1 MKKTI
6 LLSYAALLISF
17 AAAFFSNAEAGY
29 GAKTTAPPLVLF
41 ETAAPPAQN
50 AAPSPAKTPATS
62 SAPVAIARE
71 PESESTLP
79 EVSAAPVQET
89 ILVKDGEQVVEMDMS
104 DYLIHVVAAEMPAAF
119 EEEALKA
126 QAVAARTYA
135 LYCAKRSHHSDAQ
148 VCTDFACCQAW
159 SSDENL
165 KKTWGDNY
173 EANLQR
179 VTLAVEQTRGQYLSY
194 GGEPVFAAFHS
205 SSCGQTE
212 DCGAIWSDVP
222 YLISVESPESEEDVP
237 NYISRQSFSP
247 LDFRDTVLHA
257 CPTADFT
264 GDESEWLGEIV
275 LDGSGR
281 VSSAVLGG
289 AELSG
294 TQLRSLFSLRSTAFT
309 LEYSEGSFVFT
320 VTGHGHGVG
329 MSQYGANV
337 MALDGAD
344 YTRIL
349 AHYYPATVLVG

>member
-6 LLSYAALLISF
+6 LLSYLALLISF
-17 AAAFFSNAEAGY
+17 AAAFFSNAEA
-29 GAKTTAPPLVLF
+29 AHEAETTAPPLVLF
-41 ETAAPPAQN
+41 EQEAK
-50 AAPSPAKTPATS
+50 PSPTQTPAFIS
-62 SAPVAIARE
+62 SPAPAAMAAE
-71 PESESTLP
+71 PESESRLP
-79 EVSAAPVQET
+79 ELSAPPAAESL
-89 ILVKDGEQVVEMDMS
+89 LVKDGEQVVEMDMS

-135 LYCAKRSHHSDAQ
+135 LYCSKRSHHSDAQ

-159 SSDENL
+159 SSEERL
-165 KKTWGDNY
+165 RSTWGDNY
-173 EANLQR
+173 EENLRR
-179 VTLAVEQTRGQYLSY
+179 VSLAVEQTRGQYLSY

-212 DCGAIWSDVP
+212 DCGAIWSELP
-222 YLISVESPESEEDVP
+222 YLISVESPEGEEDVP

-257 CPTADFT
+257 CPEADFT
-264 GDESEWLGEIV
+264 AEESEWLGEIV

-281 VSSAVLGG
+281 VSTAVLGG

-294 TQLRSLFSLRSTAFT
+294 TKLRSLFSLRSTAFT
-309 LEYSEGSFVFT
+309 LEYSEGSFIFT
-320 VTGHGHGVG
+320 VIGHGHGVG

-344 YTRIL
+344 YTQIL
-349 AHYYPATVLVG
+349 AHYYPSTVLVG